1 MILTRNVRLVNVFFI
16 FVKVFAINQLKI
28 VPNIF
33 EIYAYNVVDIRYW
46 LKIGA
51 FQIVDIYQ
59 IQIKFD
65 YMEI

>member
-1 MILTRNVRLVNVFFI
+1 MILTRNVRLVKVFFI

>member
-1 MILTRNVRLVNVFFI
+1 MILTRNVRLVKVVFI
-16 FVKVFAINQLKI
+16 FMKVFAINQLKI

-33 EIYAYNVVDIRYW
+33 EIYAYNVLDIRYW